1 MSHDS
6 LGINKASAIA
16 ATNAVVAKL
25 KLGNFM
31 SQIDFID
38 NGWTSR
44 YYFVSMCHLRGKT
57 NTGVRLEIANAV
69 VLSTDGGDCTH
80 GHVIVSV
87 TVVNN
92 GERSKPK
99 HYEFDPQCQGEE
111 VRELGTHPYA

>member
-6 LGINKASAIA
+6 LGINRASAVA

-25 KLGNFM
+25 KLGSFM
-31 SQIDFID
+31 SQIDFVD

-44 YYFVSMCHLRGKT
+44 FYFVSMCHLRGKT
-57 NTGVRLEIANAV
+57 DTGRRLEIANAI

-87 TVVNN
+87 TIVNN

-99 HYEFDPQCQGEE
+99 HFEFDASGRGAE
-111 VRELGTHPYA
+111 VKELGAHPYA